1 MPSLLRH
8 LTGSAPPDAVHVV
21 ARVQVFELM
30 RKQEET
36 RLTELEAEKVQYA
49 IHERL
54 RDMVS
59 S

>member
-1 MPSLLRH
+1 
-8 LTGSAPPDAVHVV
+8 
-21 ARVQVFELM
+21 VQVFELM

-36 RLTELEAEKVQYA
+36 RLSELEAEKVQYA

>member
-1 MPSLLRH
+1 MRH

>member
-1 MPSLLRH
+1 
-8 LTGSAPPDAVHVV
+8 
-21 ARVQVFELM
+21 M

-49 IHERL
+49 IYEKL
-54 RDMVS
+54 RDIVS